1 MKQVVRDLRFA
12 WRGAGALT
20 DRWRFGRANDRRR
33 RSGRGAGCHAEA
45 GDADEVSAMQ
55 GHLLAVSSVADTR
68 YVMISQVSILEAAAA
83 VDRFLLRV
91 NRPVQY
97 TVIVATVLHMVA
109 VAIPN
114 VPRAYV
120 DYSRFPLLSGVHQYE
135 TYGTDTIGN
144 SYVAKVVL
152 NDPLDMYTKARLEQ
166 TPLEKATWT
175 REASAPYPPA
185 ALLTAA
191 GLYAIGAATG
201 IGFYGMVVLLAAV
214 FIALS
219 LWYFL
224 KTRWY
229 LFPALYLN
237 FAYFGHR
244 FVYVQDDTYLAMLV
258 VVMIA
263 LVLARWRRDASHIL
277 MALAITMKLSPAAYA
292 REILT
297 MRRGLAIIFAAILFA
312 GLVLP
317 YFIWNDYL
325 KIFTFHEQVK
335 GNIYDTV
342 AAVALAASFTIVL
355 WYVETRLGF
364 DMEDRIGWSLVPFAI
379 FVGIKMRVA
388 RHLLIVLLVPDK
400 RGPRNI
406 AASIGLALY
415 AANPDG
421 FKLGGVLY
429 LTTVLL
435 FAVLAHYLWRIGWS
449 TVRDDVRHPL
459 RTARLLLSETRLT

>member
-1 MKQVVRDLRFA
+1 MSDAVRSVP
-12 WRGAGALT
+12 GCYS
-20 DRWRFGRANDRRR
+20 RWLGRTQEASDFS
-33 RSGRGAGCHAEA
+33 RSGGGAR
-45 GDADEVSAMQ
+45 Q
-55 GHLLAVSSVADTR
+55 
-68 YVMISQVSILEAAAA
+68 I
-83 VDRFLLRV
+83 
-91 NRPVQY
+91 PVTGEPTGKY
-97 TVIVATVLHMVA
+97 TVIAATVLHMIA

-120 DYSRFPLLSGVHQYE
+120 DYARFPLLSGVHQYE

-185 ALLTAA
+185 GLLTAA
-191 GLYAIGAATG
+191 GLYAIGEAIG
-201 IGFYGMVVLLAAV
+201 IGFYGMVLLLATL

-224 KTRWY
+224 NTRWY
-229 LFPALYLN
+229 LFPLLYLN

-244 FVYVQDDTYLAMLV
+244 FVYVQDDSYLAMLV

-263 LVLARWRRDASHIL
+263 LILARSRRDASHLL
-277 MALAITMKLSPAAYA
+277 MALAITMKLSPAVYVWQ
-292 REILT
+292 ILT
-297 MRRGLAIIFAAILFA
+297 MRRGIAMIFVAILFA
-312 GLVLP
+312 GFVLP
-317 YFIWNDYL
+317 YVIWDNYL
-325 KIFTFHEQVK
+325 TIFTFHDQVK

-342 AAVALAASFTIVL
+342 AAVILVVPFSIVL

-364 DMEDRIGWSLVPFAI
+364 DMEDRIGWSLVPFAM

-400 RGPRNI
+400 RVRATSPHPSASRSTPRLRMCSDSGRCFTSRPFCSSQSWRI
-406 AASIGLALY
+406 ICGESAGQRFA
-415 AANPDG
+415 
-421 FKLGGVLY
+421 
-429 LTTVLL
+429 TTPGIRCAPSGCCCRSRDQV
-435 FAVLAHYLWRIGWS
+435 LWRHSRG
-449 TVRDDVRHPL
+449 VDQRN
-459 RTARLLLSETRLT
+459 AR

>member
-1 MKQVVRDLRFA
+1 MTF
-12 WRGAGALT
+12 
-20 DRWRFGRANDRRR
+20 
-33 RSGRGAGCHAEA
+33 
-45 GDADEVSAMQ
+45 
-55 GHLLAVSSVADTR
+55 
-68 YVMISQVSILEAAAA
+68 LEAASA

-91 NRPVQY
+91 NRRVQY
-97 TVIVATVLHMVA
+97 TVIAATVLHMIV

-120 DYSRFPLLSGVHQYE
+120 DYARFPLLSGVHQYD

-201 IGFYGMVVLLAAV
+201 IEFYGMVVLLAALFV
-214 FIALS
+214 ALS

-224 KTRWY
+224 NTRWY
-229 LFPALYLN
+229 LFPLLYLN

-244 FVYVQDDTYLAMLV
+244 FVYVQDDSYLAMLV

-263 LVLARWRRDASHIL
+263 LVLARSRREVSHIL

-297 MRRGLAIIFAAILFA
+297 MRRGMAIIFAAILFA
-312 GLVLP
+312 GFVLP
-317 YFIWNDYL
+317 YFIWDNYL
-325 KIFTFHEQVK
+325 TIFTFHDQVK
-335 GNIYDTV
+335 GNIYDTI
-342 AAVALAASFTIVL
+342 AAVALVVPFTIVL

-364 DMEDRIGWSLVPFAI
+364 DMEDRIGWSLVPFGM

-406 AASIGLALY
+406 AAAIGLALH
-415 AANPDG
+415 AAAAGCVPTRVGALHHDRSALRIPGALSAENRLGHGSRRRAASAAHPQDAAVGAATRFDG
-421 FKLGGVLY
+421 GIVSLRLNCCTALSAAGRSPGNTEKKSQPGRGG
-429 LTTVLL
+429 
-435 FAVLAHYLWRIGWS
+435 R
-449 TVRDDVRHPL
+449 
-459 RTARLLLSETRLT
+459 

>member
-1 MKQVVRDLRFA
+1 VTV
-12 WRGAGALT
+12 
-20 DRWRFGRANDRRR
+20 
-33 RSGRGAGCHAEA
+33 
-45 GDADEVSAMQ
+45 
-55 GHLLAVSSVADTR
+55 
-68 YVMISQVSILEAAAA
+68 LEAAAA
-83 VDRFLLRV
+83 LDRFLLRV

-97 TVIVATVLHMVA
+97 TVIAATVLHMIA

-120 DYSRFPLLSGVHQYE
+120 HYARCPVLSGVHQYE
-135 TYGTDTIGN
+135 TYGADTIGN

-191 GLYAIGAATG
+191 GLYAIGEAIG
-201 IGFYGMVVLLAAV
+201 IGFYGMVLLLATLFV
-214 FIALS
+214 GLS

-224 KTRWY
+224 NTRWY
-229 LFPALYLN
+229 LFPLLYLN

-244 FVYVQDDTYLAMLV
+244 FVYVQDDSYLAMLV

-263 LVLARWRRDASHIL
+263 LILARSRRDAAHIL

-292 REILT
+292 WQILT
-297 MRRGLAIIFAAILFA
+297 MRSGMAMIFVAILFA
-312 GLVLP
+312 GFVLP
-317 YFIWNDYL
+317 YFIWDNYL
-325 KIFTFHEQVK
+325 TIFTFHDQVK

-342 AAVALAASFTIVL
+342 AGVVLVVPFTIVL

-364 DMEDRIGWSLVPFAI
+364 DLEDRIGWSLVPFAM

-400 RGPRNI
+400 RGLRNI
-406 AASIGLALY
+406 AVSIGLALY
-415 AANPDG
+415 AAAPDV
-421 FKLGGVLY
+421 FRLGSVLY
-429 LTTVLL
+429 ITTVLL
-435 FAVLAHYLWRIGWS
+435 FACLAHYLRRIGWA

-459 RTARLLLSETRLT
+459 RTVGLLLSKPRPGSMAA

>member
-1 MKQVVRDLRFA
+1 VTF
-12 WRGAGALT
+12 
-20 DRWRFGRANDRRR
+20 
-33 RSGRGAGCHAEA
+33 
-45 GDADEVSAMQ
+45 
-55 GHLLAVSSVADTR
+55 
-68 YVMISQVSILEAAAA
+68 LEAAAA
-83 VDRFLLRV
+83 VDRYLLRV

-97 TVIVATVLHMVA
+97 TVIAATILHMIA

-114 VPRAYV
+114 VPRPYI
-120 DYSRFPLLSGVHQYE
+120 DYARFPLLSGIHQYE

-144 SYVAKVVL
+144 SYEAKVVL
-152 NDPLDMYTKARLEQ
+152 NDPLDMYTKERLEQ

-185 ALLTAA
+185 GLLTAA

-201 IGFYGMVVLLAAV
+201 IGFYGMVLLLAAL
-214 FIALS
+214 FLALS

-229 LFPALYLN
+229 LFPLLYLN

-244 FVYVQDDTYLAMLV
+244 FVYVQDDSYLAMLV

-263 LVLARWRRDASHIL
+263 LILARSKREISHVL

-292 REILT
+292 REIPS
-297 MRRGLAIIFAAILFA
+297 MRRGVAAIFVAILLA
-312 GLVLP
+312 GFVLP
-317 YFIWNDYL
+317 YFIWDKYL
-325 KIFTFHEQVK
+325 TIFTFHEQVK
-335 GNIYDTV
+335 GNAYDTI
-342 AAVALAASFTIVL
+342 AAVVLAVPFTIVL

-364 DMEDRIGWSLVPFAI
+364 DREDRIGWSLVPFGM

-406 AASIGLALY
+406 AAAVGLALY
-415 AANPDG
+415 AVAPQV
-421 FKLGGVLY
+421 FKLGSVLY
-429 LTTVLL
+429 ITTVLL
-435 FAVLAHYLWRIGWS
+435 FAVLVHYLGRIGWA
-449 TVRDDVRHPL
+449 TVRDDARHPL
-459 RTARLLLSETRLT
+459 RTARLLLSETRLS

>member
-1 MKQVVRDLRFA
+1 VTF
-12 WRGAGALT
+12 
-20 DRWRFGRANDRRR
+20 
-33 RSGRGAGCHAEA
+33 
-45 GDADEVSAMQ
+45 
-55 GHLLAVSSVADTR
+55 
-68 YVMISQVSILEAAAA
+68 LEAAAA
-83 VDRFLLRV
+83 LDRFLLRV

-97 TVIVATVLHMVA
+97 TVIAATVLHMIA

-120 DYSRFPLLSGVHQYE
+120 DYARVALLSGVHQYE

-175 REASAPYPPA
+175 REQSAPYPPA
-185 ALLTAA
+185 GLLTTA

-201 IGFYGMVVLLAAV
+201 IEFYGMVLLLAALFV
-214 FIALS
+214 ALS

-224 KTRWY
+224 NTRWY
-229 LFPALYLN
+229 LFPLLYLN

-244 FVYVQDDTYLAMLV
+244 FVYVQDDSYLAMLV

-263 LVLARWRRDASHIL
+263 LIFARSRARSRRDASHIL

-292 REILT
+292 WQILT
-297 MRRGLAIIFAAILFA
+297 MRRGMATIFVAILFA
-312 GLVLP
+312 GFVLP
-317 YFIWNDYL
+317 YFIWDNYL
-325 KIFTFHEQVK
+325 TIFTFHDQVK
-335 GNIYDTV
+335 GNIYDTI
-342 AAVALAASFTIVL
+342 AAVVLVVPFTIVL

-364 DMEDRIGWSLVPFAI
+364 DIEDRIGWSLVPFAM

-406 AASIGLALY
+406 AASIGLALH
-415 AANPDG
+415 AAAPDV
-421 FKLGGVLY
+421 FRLGSVLY
-429 LTTVLL
+429 ITTVLL
-435 FAVLAHYLWRIGWS
+435 FAFLAHYLRSIGWA
-449 TVRDDVRHPL
+449 TVRDDVRHPR
-459 RTARLLLSETRLT
+459 RTVALLLSEPRPGSLAA

>member
-1 MKQVVRDLRFA
+1 VTLF
-12 WRGAGALT
+12 
-20 DRWRFGRANDRRR
+20 
-33 RSGRGAGCHAEA
+33 
-45 GDADEVSAMQ
+45 
-55 GHLLAVSSVADTR
+55 
-68 YVMISQVSILEAAAA
+68 EAAHA
-83 VDRFLLRV
+83 VDRFLLRAT
-91 NRPVQY
+91 RPVQY
-97 TVIVATVLHMVA
+97 TVIAATILHMIA

-114 VPRAYV
+114 VPRPYV
-120 DYSRFPLLSGVHQYE
+120 DYARIPLLSGVQQYE

-191 GLYAIGAATG
+191 GLYAIGEATG
-201 IGFYGMVVLLAAV
+201 IGFYGMVLLLAALFV
-214 FIALS
+214 GLS
-219 LWYFL
+219 VWYFL
-224 KTRWY
+224 NTRWY
-229 LFPALYLN
+229 LFPVLYLN

-244 FVYVQDDTYLAMLV
+244 FVYVQDDSYLAMLV

-263 LVLARWRRDASHIL
+263 LVFARSRAASRREASHIL

-292 REILT
+292 WEILT
-297 MRRGLAIIFAAILFA
+297 MRRRTAAVFAAILFA
-312 GLVLP
+312 GFVLP
-317 YFIWNDYL
+317 YFIWDNYL
-325 KIFTFHEQVK
+325 TIFTFHDQVK

-342 AAVALAASFTIVL
+342 AAVALVVPFTIGL

-364 DMEDRIGWSLVPFAI
+364 DAEDRIGWSLVPFAM

-406 AASIGLALY
+406 AASIGLWLY
-415 AANPDG
+415 AAAPDV
-421 FKLGGVLY
+421 FRLGSVLY
-429 LTTVLL
+429 ITTVLL
-435 FAVLAHYLWRIGWS
+435 FAFLAHYLRRIGWA
-449 TVRDDVRHPL
+449 TVRDDARHPL
-459 RTARLLLSETRLT
+459 RTVRLLMSEARPGSLAA

>member
-1 MKQVVRDLRFA
+1 MTF
-12 WRGAGALT
+12 
-20 DRWRFGRANDRRR
+20 
-33 RSGRGAGCHAEA
+33 
-45 GDADEVSAMQ
+45 
-55 GHLLAVSSVADTR
+55 
-68 YVMISQVSILEAAAA
+68 LEAAAA

-97 TVIVATVLHMVA
+97 TVIAATVLHMIA

-114 VPRAYV
+114 VPRPYV
-120 DYSRFPLLSGVHQYE
+120 DYARFPLLSGVHRYD

-191 GLYAIGAATG
+191 GLYAVGAAIG
-201 IGFYGMVVLLAAV
+201 IGFYGMVLVLAALFV
-214 FIALS
+214 AMS

-224 KTRWY
+224 NTRWY
-229 LFPALYLN
+229 LFPLLYLN
-237 FAYFGHR
+237 FAYFGYR

-263 LVLARWRRDASHIL
+263 LVVSRGARGARSGRGASHLL
-277 MALAITMKLSPAAYA
+277 MALAITMKLSPVAYA
-292 REILT
+292 WQIPT
-297 MRRGLAIIFAAILFA
+297 MRRGIAMIFAAILFA
-312 GLVLP
+312 GFVLP
-317 YFIWNDYL
+317 YFIWDNYL
-325 KIFTFHEQVK
+325 TIFTFHDQVK
-335 GNIYDTV
+335 GNIYDTI
-342 AAVALAASFTIVL
+342 AAVALVVPFTIVL

-364 DMEDRIGWSLVPFAI
+364 DMEDRIGWSLVPFAM

-415 AANPDG
+415 AAAPDV
-421 FKLGGVLY
+421 FRLGSVLY
-429 LTTVLL
+429 ITTVLL
-435 FAVLAHYLWRIGWS
+435 FAFLAYYLRRIGWA
-449 TVRDDVRHPL
+449 TVRDDARHPL
-459 RTARLLLSETRLT
+459 RTVRLLLSEPRPGSLAA

>member
-1 MKQVVRDLRFA
+1 MTF
-12 WRGAGALT
+12 
-20 DRWRFGRANDRRR
+20 
-33 RSGRGAGCHAEA
+33 
-45 GDADEVSAMQ
+45 
-55 GHLLAVSSVADTR
+55 
-68 YVMISQVSILEAAAA
+68 LEAAAA

-97 TVIVATVLHMVA
+97 TVIAATVLHMIA

-114 VPRAYV
+114 VPRPYV
-120 DYSRFPLLSGVHQYE
+120 DYARFPLLSGVHQYD

-201 IGFYGMVVLLAAV
+201 IGFYGMVLLLAALFV
-214 FIALS
+214 ALS

-224 KTRWY
+224 NTRWY
-229 LFPALYLN
+229 LFPLLYLN
-237 FAYFGHR
+237 FAYFGYR

-263 LVLARWRRDASHIL
+263 LVIARGARGARRGPLEAQASHLL
-277 MALAITMKLSPAAYA
+277 MALAITMKLSPVAYA
-292 REILT
+292 WQMLT
-297 MRRGLAIIFAAILFA
+297 MRRGTAMIFAAILFA
-312 GLVLP
+312 GFVLP
-317 YFIWNDYL
+317 YFIWDNYL
-325 KIFTFHEQVK
+325 TIFTFHDQVK

-342 AAVALAASFTIVL
+342 AAVALVVPFTIVL

-364 DMEDRIGWSLVPFAI
+364 DMEDRIGWSLVPFAM

-406 AASIGLALY
+406 AAAIGLALY
-415 AANPDG
+415 AAAPDV
-421 FKLGGVLY
+421 FRLGSVLY
-429 LTTVLL
+429 ITTVLL
-435 FAVLAHYLWRIGWS
+435 FAFLAYYLRRIGWA
-449 TVRDDVRHPL
+449 TVRDDARHPL
-459 RTARLLLSETRLT
+459 RTVRLLLSEPRPGSLAA

>member
-1 MKQVVRDLRFA
+1 MTV
-12 WRGAGALT
+12 
-20 DRWRFGRANDRRR
+20 
-33 RSGRGAGCHAEA
+33 
-45 GDADEVSAMQ
+45 
-55 GHLLAVSSVADTR
+55 
-68 YVMISQVSILEAAAA
+68 LEAAAA

-97 TVIVATVLHMVA
+97 TVIAATVLHMIA

-114 VPRAYV
+114 VPRSYV
-120 DYSRFPLLSGVHQYE
+120 DYARFPVLSGVHQYE
-135 TYGTDTIGN
+135 SYGTDTIGN

-166 TPLEKATWT
+166 TPLEKVTWT
-175 REASAPYPPA
+175 REESAPYPPA

-191 GLYAIGAATG
+191 GLYATGAAIG
-201 IGFYGMVVLLAAV
+201 IGFYGMVLLLAALFV
-214 FIALS
+214 ALS

-224 KTRWY
+224 NTRWY
-229 LFPALYLN
+229 LFPLLYLN

-244 FVYVQDDTYLAMLV
+244 FVYVQDDSYLAMLV

-263 LVLARWRRDASHIL
+263 LVIARARSRREASHIL

-292 REILT
+292 RQILT
-297 MRRGLAIIFAAILFA
+297 MRRGIATICVAILFA

-317 YFIWNDYL
+317 YVIWDNYL
-325 KIFTFHEQVK
+325 NIFRFHEQVK
-335 GNIYDTV
+335 GNIYDTI
-342 AAVALAASFTIVL
+342 AAVALAAPFTSVL

-364 DMEDRIGWSLVPFAI
+364 DMEDRIGWSLVPFAM

-406 AASIGLALY
+406 AASVGLALY
-415 AANPDG
+415 AASPDL
-421 FKLGGVLY
+421 FRLGSVLY
-429 LTTVLL
+429 ITTVLL
-435 FAVLAHYLWRIGWS
+435 FAVLAYYLRRIGWA
-449 TVRDDVRHPL
+449 TVLDDARHPL
-459 RTARLLLSETRLT
+459 RTVRLLLSDPRPGSLAPDTLPLETRLP